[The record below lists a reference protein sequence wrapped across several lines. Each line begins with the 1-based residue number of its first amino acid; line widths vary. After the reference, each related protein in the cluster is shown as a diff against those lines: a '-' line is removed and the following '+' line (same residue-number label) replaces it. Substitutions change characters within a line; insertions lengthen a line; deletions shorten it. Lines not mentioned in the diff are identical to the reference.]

1 MCDNKKIQMTYRKKN
16 KAVNILPGSTSAK
29 IDLS

>member
-1 MCDNKKIQMTYRKKN
+1 MTYRKKN

-29 IDLS
+29 TDLS